1 MGPRALLNHHVEY
14 DKPPLKKRLHS
25 PTEREG
31 NHGAA
36 ASHLP
41 LYPSPASIQLS
52 DSCASWMGKSLQPL
66 NAMAVRPPINT
77 PATAASAAAEAVT
90 VESLGWQLRAA
101 LPPMR
106 LHSVSV
112 YDEQANCLWLSE
124 GALGPDEHNLVLDAL
139 DVLANDKS
147 LPCYENGVEDGR
159 VAIFL
164 PIRAPQG
171 DLVGVG
177 MILADLKSV
186 GDGVLEK
193 IVSPQVRP
201 IIQKVAVLMRASSA
215 RPGSEPAAPIS
226 VPVATVLELTPERAP
241 PPARPAAPA
250 LQATAPAPS
259 AAKAPAP
266 AAKPAAANGK
276 ANGSHATVAPAGDS
290 LAGRSV
296 AGRSVAPAASASRA
310 AAAPIT
316 FTPPAPAAAPAGG
329 SLADRSVAPPT
340 QEHSLSPQAIDDI
353 LEFELFPEGAP
364 PQHGKTPQFDEEL
377 VPMSP
382 ASSFQKSDSL
392 AWDVTGSALQLIND
406 SSALPPAAEP
416 RKPAVAARAATPA
429 KPAAPQVQAPP
440 PASIPLSS
448 IPVIAPVNLAP
459 PVSLQA
465 PASAPVVQAPAAA
478 PVLQA
483 PVLQAPTVAPVLA
496 AANPTAV
503 AVAIDLA
510 PPAALLN
517 AVNGS
522 STAAQKSTGATTT
535 SKALGSAATERSA
548 RESPAG
554 ATGTAHALNGS
565 GSSTANVQALTSATQ
580 TSRTVALDPSSL
592 ILDIQPFS
600 KLRAGGR
607 MRRYEVLPRIPHR
620 DANRAPAAMDG
631 LALQRLL
638 SWLGSNRAA
647 WNLEPTSFSLN
658 LSISTLEDERFL
670 QQVAQALKANGIAPD
685 NLGFEIAE
693 PLCTQRRAQVE
704 RFITLCDKLGCF
716 VVIDD
721 FSFDSSV
728 LPLLRSKALRLVKID
743 PKLTSA
749 ALKDKLSQA
758 MVVAIVQAV
767 KVLGIHCAA
776 KRVES
781 QASLQWLTAIGCDL
795 AQGPALSQVL
805 PIDSLNMPQPP
816 PAEAGKAG

>member
-1 MGPRALLNHHVEY
+1 
-14 DKPPLKKRLHS
+14 
-25 PTEREG
+25 
-31 NHGAA
+31 
-36 ASHLP
+36 
-41 LYPSPASIQLS
+41 
-52 DSCASWMGKSLQPL
+52 
-66 NAMAVRPPINT
+66 
-77 PATAASAAAEAVT
+77 
-90 VESLGWQLRAA
+90 
-101 LPPMR
+101 MR
-106 LHSVSV
+106 LHSVSL

-139 DVLANDKS
+139 DVLTNDKG

-164 PIRAPQG
+164 PVRAPQG
-171 DLVGVG
+171 DLVGVV

-193 IVSPQVRP
+193 VVGPQVRP
-201 IIQKVAVLMRASSA
+201 IMQKIAVLMRAASRTSA
-215 RPGSEPAAPIS
+215 EPPAPVS
-226 VPVATVLELTPERAP
+226 VQVAPVLELTPERAP
-241 PPARPAAPA
+241 AARPA
-250 LQATAPAPS
+250 TPAPS
-259 AAKAPAP
+259 APAPAP
-266 AAKPAAANGK
+266 AKAAPAAAKAAPAATKPAINGK
-276 ANGSHATVAPAGDS
+276 ANGTLPPTVTAPPVAT
-290 LAGRSV
+290 
-296 AGRSVAPAASASRA
+296 SR
-310 AAAPIT
+310 
-316 FTPPAPAAAPAGG
+316 PAAAP
-329 SLADRSVAPPT
+329 LAFTAPTAAPT
-340 QEHSLSPQAIDDI
+340 AAAAHEPALSPQAIDDI
-353 LEFELFPEGAP
+353 LEFELFPDVGAP
-364 PQHGKTPQFDEEL
+364 PSSSSEEE

-382 ASSFQKSDSL
+382 ASSFQQSGSL
-392 AWDVTGSALQLIND
+392 SWDVTGSALQLVDD
-406 SSALPPAAEP
+406 SPVYHAPAPGPAKP
-416 RKPAVAARAATPA
+416 AKPAVAPAPARAPA
-429 KPAAPQVQAPP
+429 AAKQAAPQPGNIPV
-440 PASIPLSS
+440 ASIPVAAPAAVSHPHPAPLPSAVHAPGKPGVAIPDLPFAARGEPLEPQLNVRS
-448 IPVIAPVNLAP
+448 ALQIPVA
-459 PVSLQA
+459 Q
-465 PASAPVVQAPAAA
+465 AA

-483 PVLQAPTVAPVLA
+483 PVLQTPVLQPPVLQAPSIAPVVAAAAPSA
-496 AANPTAV
+496 AANPTPA
-503 AVAIDLA
+503 AIALDLT
-510 PPAALLN
+510 PPAALMN
-517 AVNGS
+517 AAATNPTPA
-522 STAAQKSTGATTT
+522 TAAPKPASTTTT
-535 SKALGSAATERSA
+535 SNTLS
-548 RESPAG
+548 
-554 ATGTAHALNGS
+554 TGTAAPALNGAAT
-565 GSSTANVQALTSATQ
+565 GNVQALTSATQ
-580 TSRTVALDPSSL
+580 TSRTIALDPSNL

-638 SWLGSNRAA
+638 SWLGSNRSA

-670 QQVAQALKANGIAPD
+670 QQVASALKVNGIAPD

-805 PIDSLNMPQPP
+805 PIESLNMPQAPP
-816 PAEAGKAG
+816 PVEAGKAG

>member
-1 MGPRALLNHHVEY
+1 M
-14 DKPPLKKRLHS
+14 
-25 PTEREG
+25 
-31 NHGAA
+31 
-36 ASHLP
+36 
-41 LYPSPASIQLS
+41 QLS
-52 DSCASWMGKSLQPL
+52 GSCASWMGKSLQPL

-77 PATAASAAAEAVT
+77 PASAASAVPEPVT
-90 VESLGWQLRAA
+90 AESLGWQLRAA

-106 LHSVSV
+106 LHSVSL

-139 DVLANDKS
+139 DVLTHDRS

-171 DLVGVG
+171 DLVGVA

-193 IVSPQVRP
+193 VVSPQVRP
-201 IIQKVAVLMRASSA
+201 IIQKIAVVMRASSPRA
-215 RPGSEPAAPIS
+215 SAEPAAPL
-226 VPVATVLELTPERAP
+226 PVQVAPVVELAPERA

-250 LQATAPAPS
+250 RQAA
-259 AAKAPAP
+259 APAP
-266 AAKPAAANGK
+266 AKVPPAAPKPAVNGKTNGAHPPPVPTLEAQPGPPSQGLRPAAA
-276 ANGSHATVAPAGDS
+276 SSRPAPAP
-290 LAGRSV
+290 V
-296 AGRSVAPAASASRA
+296 AVTAPKAAPAAAAAPAASE
-310 AAAPIT
+310 
-316 FTPPAPAAAPAGG
+316 
-329 SLADRSVAPPT
+329 L
-340 QEHSLSPQAIDDI
+340 SLSPQAIDDI
-353 LEFELFPEGAP
+353 LEFELFPDG
-364 PQHGKTPQFDEEL
+364 GISSEEE

-382 ASSFQKSDSL
+382 ASSFPRSDSL
-392 AWDVTGSALQLIND
+392 AWDVTGSSLQLIED
-406 SSALPPAAEP
+406 VVPIDAPVAAPVVEP
-416 RKPAVAARAATPA
+416 VKRAPVAPTTARAAAPA
-429 KPAAPQVQAPP
+429 PKPAAPPAAAPANIP
-440 PASIPLSS
+440 VASIPVAAPANHAPAV
-448 IPVIAPVNLAP
+448 PV
-459 PVSLQA
+459 LQA
-465 PASAPVVQAPAAA
+465 PVLQASAAPVLQP

-483 PVLQAPTVAPVLA
+483 PVLQAPTVAA
-496 AANPTAV
+496 AAPAAAPNPTPALI
-503 AVAIDLA
+503 AGLDLTP
-510 PPAALLN
+510 PPALM
-517 AVNGS
+517 NG
-522 STAAQKSTGATTT
+522 AAGNPT
-535 SKALGSAATERSA
+535 
-548 RESPAG
+548 PAG
-554 ATGTAHALNGS
+554 AAKST
-565 GSSTANVQALTSATQ
+565 SSTTTAKDLSTGNVQALTSATQ
-580 TSRTVALDPSSL
+580 TSRTIALDPSNL

-638 SWLGSNRAA
+638 TWLGSNRGA

-670 QQVAQALKANGIAPD
+670 QQVAASLKANSIAPD

-721 FSFDSSV
+721 FSFDSTV
-728 LPLLRSKALRLVKID
+728 LPLLRSKAVRLVKID

-805 PIDSLNMPQPP
+805 PIESLNMPQAAAAPD
-816 PAEAGKAG
+816 AGKTA